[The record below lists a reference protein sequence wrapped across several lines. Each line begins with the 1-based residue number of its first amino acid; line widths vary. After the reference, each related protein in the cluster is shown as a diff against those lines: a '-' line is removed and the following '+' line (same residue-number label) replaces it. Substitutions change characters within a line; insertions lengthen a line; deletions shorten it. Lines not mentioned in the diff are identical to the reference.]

1 VRGELLICVE
11 NQQFAIRRSHDRGAH
26 RTNGSE
32 NHDGSSNSRTF
43 IRRTLVCGLWRM
55 GPLPSSLIWSVILQT
70 DLETEGRETVVAH
83 RDDPQYRCMNIE
95 RKVKEVCGAR
105 PRPKPSAPSARRDAS
120 RKARNRLDR

>member
-1 VRGELLICVE
+1 MRGEFLICVE
-11 NQQFAIRRSHDRGAH
+11 NHQFAIRRSHDRGAH
-26 RTNGSE
+26 RTIGSE
-32 NHDGSSNSRTF
+32 NHDGSSSSRTL